1 MSLIKS
7 QDGKK
12 WINGF
17 IVVSSGLVGYVFI
30 QFLLGPIRDW
40 FDLESRIPFDYNLL
54 ASLFGV
60 VAGVLTFLLIQKNK
74 AASTHLDEVYSEL
87 VKVVWPEKDSV
98 LKVTIGII
106 IGLAFVSLI
115 LLGVDYACR
124 TILGFLY

>member
-12 WINGF
+12 WINSF
-17 IVVSSGLVGYVFI
+17 IVISSGILGYVFI
-30 QFLLGPIRDW
+30 RFLQQIMDW
-40 FDLESRIPFDYNLL
+40 FDLEAQFPNYDHL

-60 VAGVLTFLLIQKNK
+60 AVGVLAFLFIQKSK
-74 AASTHLDEVYSEL
+74 TAYTHLNEVYSEL

-98 LKVTIGII
+98 LKVTIGIV
-106 IGLAFVSLI
+106 IGLSFVSLI

>member
-30 QFLLGPIRDW
+30 QFLLGPVRDW
-40 FDLESRIPFDYNLL
+40 FDLEARIPFDYDLL

-74 AASTHLDEVYSEL
+74 AASTHLNEVYSEL
-87 VKVVWPEKDSV
+87 VKVVWPEKNLV

>member
-12 WINGF
+12 WINSF
-17 IVVSSGLVGYVFI
+17 IVISSGILGYVFI
-30 QFLLGPIRDW
+30 RFLQQIKDW
-40 FDLESRIPFDYNLL
+40 FDLEAQIPNYDLL

-60 VAGVLTFLLIQKNK
+60 AVGVLAFLFIQKSK
-74 AASTHLDEVYSEL
+74 AAYTHLNEVYGEL

-98 LKVTIGII
+98 IKVTIGIV
-106 IGLAFVSLI
+106 IGLTFVSLI

-124 TILGFLY
+124 TVLGFLY

>member
-12 WINGF
+12 WINSF
-17 IVVSSGLVGYVFI
+17 IVVTSTLVGYI
-30 QFLLGPIRDW
+30 LIRFMHQIKEW
-40 FDLESRIPFDYNLL
+40 FDLESKIPFNYDFA
-54 ASLFGV
+54 ASVFGV
-60 VAGVLTFLLIQKNK
+60 VIGALTFLLIQRNK
-74 AASTHLDEVYSEL
+74 AAYNHLNEVYGEL

-98 LKVTIGII
+98 LKVTIGIV

-124 TILGFLY
+124 EILEFLY

>member
-40 FDLESRIPFDYNLL
+40 FDLESRIPFDYDLL

-74 AASTHLDEVYSEL
+74 TASTHLDEVYSEL

>member
-12 WINGF
+12 WINSF
-17 IVVSSGLVGYVFI
+17 IVISSALVGYI
-30 QFLLGPIRDW
+30 LIRFLDQVKEW
-40 FDLESRIPFDYNLL
+40 FDLESKIPFNYDFA

-60 VAGVLTFLLIQKNK
+60 VIGALTFLLIQRNK
-74 AASTHLDEVYSEL
+74 AAYNHLNEVYGEL

-98 LKVTIGII
+98 LKVTIGIV

-124 TILGFLY
+124 EILEFLY

>member
-12 WINGF
+12 WINSF
-17 IVVSSGLVGYVFI
+17 IVISSGILGYVFI
-30 QFLLGPIRDW
+30 RFLQQIKDW
-40 FDLESRIPFDYNLL
+40 FDLEAQIPNYDLL

-60 VAGVLTFLLIQKNK
+60 AVGVLTFLFIQKSK
-74 AASTHLDEVYSEL
+74 TAYTHLNEVYSEL

-98 LKVTIGII
+98 LKVTIGIV
-106 IGLAFVSLI
+106 IGLTFVSLI